1 MMFNLSFR
9 FSYCHIRIRCDFLD
23 LFRINKVQ
31 NSTLIFLWFFRFFN
45 KYLKMSENCHKSMDY
60 NLGFDQKNIK
70 KYFSYNVLISIY
82 MSFLEHLIMFLILFM
97 EIYLKL
103 VDLYDNF
110 CILGIFTKFL
120 ISRYLRIWA
129 PLKTTLTLILK
140 S

>member
-1 MMFNLSFR
+1 M
-9 FSYCHIRIRCDFLD
+9 
-23 LFRINKVQ
+23 
-31 NSTLIFLWFFRFFN
+31 T
-45 KYLKMSENCHKSMDY
+45 ENGHKSMDY

-70 KYFSYNVLISIY
+70 KYFSHKVLISIY

-120 ISRYLRIWA
+120 ISRYLRI
-129 PLKTTLTLILK
+129 
-140 S
+140 